1 MAELTNEQ
9 AYRAMFEFLKR
20 HWERT
25 GSDDV
30 GALLSDLQ
38 LFDDGIPGDPAALDD
53 WRDCVAS
60 VLKTEG
66 REAAE

>member
-1 MAELTNEQ
+1 MAELTTDQ

-20 HWERT
+20 YWERT
-25 GSDDV
+25 GADDV

-38 LFDDGIPGDPAALDD
+38 LFEDGVSGDPAALQD
-53 WRDCVAS
+53 WRDCVAY
-60 VLKTEG
+60 VMKTEG